1 MNVEERKTKIFKY
14 IEQLQE
20 LEDSLPDIPRE
31 EFLVRYEGR
40 TVSGVEQK
48 INLEIDEFLHMLEY
62 IDDPAIELVLKKLG

>member
-1 MNVEERKTKIFKY
+1 MNAEERKTKIFKY

-20 LEDSLPDIPRE
+20 LEDSLPDMPRE